1 MSNKKEKVWLIVQTD
16 VDPED
21 EEEFNEWYDTE
32 HIPMFLKV
40 PGVLSAK
47 RAKLLD
53 KYSGPK
59 YITIYEYED
68 DKVAKSK
75 KYQEVLETLWAKKM
89 MGKLKNWSL
98 DFLKEMPDYWDYQY
112 D

>member
-47 RAKLLD
+47 RAKLL
-53 KYSGPK
+53 GPK
-59 YITIYEYED
+59 RT
-68 DKVAKSK
+68 
-75 KYQEVLETLWAKKM
+75 
-89 MGKLKNWSL
+89 
-98 DFLKEMPDYWDYQY
+98 
-112 D
+112 